1 MPLSPNLRAA
11 LFMCL
16 SMAGFT
22 TNDVIA
28 KNLSESMNMGQVM
41 LLRGLF
47 ATIFVALLAW
57 QQGALRSPGLVLQPL
72 VLLRVAGETC
82 ATIAFLLALAHLP
95 IANVTSVLQALP
107 LVVTMGAALLY
118 GEGVG
123 WRRWMAIG
131 AGFIGVAIIVRP
143 GFEGFSAYALL
154 AFLAVG
160 FAAMR
165 DLATKRIP
173 HSVPTLLIST
183 VTAATVT
190 VCGLFLVGPMGGWS
204 EPTAPE
210 IIELAFGAAMLLI
223 GYQFIILAMRLGD
236 ISFVAPFRYTG
247 LLWAILLG
255 FLVFGDLP
263 DVPMIVGAAIIVGSG
278 LFTLYREKVAGKS
291 RASTES
297 VGPTMAPDG
306 L

>member
-1 MPLSPNLRAA
+1 LPLSPNLRAA
-11 LFMCL
+11 LFMCI

-22 TNDVIA
+22 ANDVIA
-28 KNLSESMNMGQVM
+28 KNLSETMNMGQVM

-47 ATIFVALLAW
+47 ATAFITLLAW
-57 QQGALRSPGLVLQPL
+57 HQGALRSPRLVLQPL
-72 VLLRVAGETC
+72 VLLRVAGETL
-82 ATIAFLLALAHLP
+82 ATISFLLALAQLP

-107 LVVTMGAALLY
+107 LVVTMGAALFY

-123 WRRWMAIG
+123 WRRWMAIA
-131 AGFIGVAIIVRP
+131 AGFVGVAIIVRP
-143 GFEGFSAYALL
+143 GFEGFSAYTLL

-173 HSVPTLLIST
+173 REIPTLLIST
-183 VTAATVT
+183 ITAASVTTV
-190 VCGLFLVGPMGGWS
+190 GLFLVGPMGGWRS
-204 EPTAPE
+204 PTAPD
-210 IIELAFGAAMLLI
+210 IVQLACGAALLLL

-255 FLVFGDLP
+255 FLVFGDVP
-263 DVPMIVGAAIIVGSG
+263 DLPMIVGATIVVGSG
-278 LFTLYREKVAGKS
+278 LFTLYREKVAGRS

-297 VGPTMAPDG
+297 IGPTMAPDG